1 MDNLKKLYF
10 TIILAFYNC
19 YVIAAP
25 TDHGREDI
33 SNNSFGLDD
42 LLGYVLLFVICIV
55 GIAMFLKNM
64 FSDDSQN
71 NTIQSKGNNP
81 NKRIISEMNPIYNHT
96 ELCYKCYG
104 KGWIKGEELSS
115 HTCFTCGGSGHIP
128 SAKALSLY
136 KEYEERKRPRSD
148 EDRRFAA
155 YKALLIYSEYKKE
168 LEKCPPCPDCGVNR
182 NIEESEIFVDIDGR
196 KYRKVICDKC
206 KGTGWTQRY
215 LN

>member
-104 KGWIKGEELSS
+104 KGYIRGKDITNCS
-115 HTCFTCGGSGHIP
+115 TCGGKGHIE
-128 SAKALSLY
+128 SEKAYSLY
-136 KEYEERKRPRSD
+136 KKYKERKRPRAD
-148 EDRRFAA
+148 EDRRFTM
-155 YKALLIYSEYKKE
+155 YKAGLIYKEYLKE
-168 LEKCPPCPDCGVNR
+168 LEKCPNCPDCSKYQDRSDVFIDN
-182 NIEESEIFVDIDGR
+182 DGR
-196 KYRKVICDKC
+196 KYLKIKCDQC
-206 KGTGWTQRY
+206 KGTGWTTRK
-215 LN
+215 LI